1 MIRHLTW
8 LCVGAVALAS
18 PASAADPVAITTH
31 LAKEVL
37 IPRYEAMHVAFAH
50 QDAAWKKG
58 CGDLDSLRAA
68 YNEAADA
75 WAGIEH
81 VKFGPIYKEQR
92 AERIAFWP
100 DPRNA
105 TERGLGTLIAAG
117 DEAGLAP
124 EVFAKTS
131 VAVQGLPAIERLL
144 YREDGNP
151 TSLDERRCAIGKA
164 IAANLAGIAHALHVE
179 WTTPETGQL
188 AILEAGSKSAEGA
201 AADKAAATQMLTDL
215 ATLFMIVA
223 DRKVAP
229 LFGVKGKPPQPKAA
243 EAWRSGRS
251 RRNIN
256 LNLDAAE
263 ATAKSLAPF
272 APEESAALVKR
283 IEDAEASLAQNEG
296 NPPGFAA
303 FAGVKVAQYV
313 AIQQLPD
320 ALDVPLGFNS
330 LDGD

>member
-1 MIRHLTW
+1 MLRSIILA
-8 LCVGAVALAS
+8 CVGLTGLVHSAQ
-18 PASAADPVAITTH
+18 AADPVAVTTH
-31 LAKEVL
+31 LAKEVFV
-37 IPRYEAMHVAFAH
+37 PRYEALHVAFAH

-58 CGDLDSLRAA
+58 CGDLDALRAA

-75 WAGIEH
+75 WAAIEH

-105 TERGLGTLIAAG
+105 TERGLGTLLGAP
-117 DEAGLAP
+117 DESGLAP
-124 EVFAKTS
+124 DVFSKTS

-144 YREDGNP
+144 YREEGNP
-151 TSLDERRCAIGKA
+151 TELDERRCAIGKA
-164 IAANLAGIAHALHVE
+164 IAANLAGIGHALHTE
-179 WTTPETGQL
+179 WIAPETGQL
-188 AILEAGSKSAEGA
+188 AILEAGAKSPEGA
-201 AADKAAATQMLTDL
+201 AVDKAAATQMLTDL

-256 LNLDAAE
+256 INLDAAE

-272 APEESAALVKR
+272 AAEESAALVKR
-283 IEDAEASLAQNEG
+283 IDDAKIALAQNEG